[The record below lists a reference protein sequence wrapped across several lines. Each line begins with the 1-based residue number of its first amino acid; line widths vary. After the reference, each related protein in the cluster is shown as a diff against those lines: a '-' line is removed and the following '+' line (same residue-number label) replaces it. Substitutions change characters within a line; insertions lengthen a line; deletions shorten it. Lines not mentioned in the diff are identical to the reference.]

1 MLGGSAVTLTD
12 MSERYQVHGPE
23 GEFQPGSHERVLRN
37 LVGITSPD
45 DMDELELRLLG
56 ELYDEVLV
64 QNPSAQALKVADLKH
79 WHRLWLGNV
88 YAWAGQE
95 RSVNLGKGGF
105 QFATASLLPG
115 LLSDF
120 ERNFLA
126 RWTPCSSLDDDELV
140 RAIAVTH
147 VELIVIHPFR
157 EGNGRLSRLL
167 ADVMAVQAGHQPLD
181 YSSWEQHKSAY
192 VGAIHAGFSGN
203 YDPMAGFVAEAMDA
217 SDSRKDGGQNT
228 EEFSGPA

>member
-1 MLGGSAVTLTD
+1 MAQTTAN
-12 MSERYQVHGPE
+12 MSERYQVSGPE
-23 GEFQPGSHERVLRN
+23 GEFEPGSNDQVLRN

-45 DMDELELRLLG
+45 DMDELELHLLG

-64 QNPSAQALKVADLKH
+64 QNLPVRQLTVADLKH

-105 QFATASLLPG
+105 QFATAGLLPG
-115 LLSDF
+115 LLRDI
-120 ERNFLA
+120 ERKYLA
-126 RWTPCSSLDDDELV
+126 RWTPCGGLGVDELV
-140 RAIAVTH
+140 NAIAVTH

-181 YSSWEQHKSAY
+181 YSSWEQRKPAY
-192 VGAIHAGFSGN
+192 LGAIHAGFSGD
-203 YDPMAGFVAEAMDA
+203 YGPMAGFVVEAMAAGDA
-217 SDSRKDGGQNT
+217 GKYG
-228 EEFSGPA
+228 EEGADELSGPT

>member
-1 MLGGSAVTLTD
+1 MTN
-12 MSERYQVHGPE
+12 RYQTTGAE
-23 GEFQPGSHERVLRN
+23 GEFEPGSNGEVLRN

-56 ELYDEVLV
+56 ELYDEVLL
-64 QNPSAQALKVADLKH
+64 QNLPDRALTVADLKR
-79 WHRLWLGNV
+79 WHQLWLGNV

-115 LLSDF
+115 LLADF
-120 ERNFLA
+120 ERQCLKP
-126 RWTPCSSLDDDELV
+126 WTPCGKLAVNELV
-140 RAIAVTH
+140 NAIAVTH

-167 ADVMAVQAGHQPLD
+167 ADVMAVQAGHEPLD
-181 YSSWEQHKSAY
+181 YTSWEQNKAAY
-192 VGAIHAGFSGN
+192 IGAIHAGFSGD
-203 YDPMAGFVAEAMDA
+203 YGPMSQFVAEALAAGDA
-217 SDSRKDGGQNT
+217 GFN
-228 EEFSGPA
+228 GPA